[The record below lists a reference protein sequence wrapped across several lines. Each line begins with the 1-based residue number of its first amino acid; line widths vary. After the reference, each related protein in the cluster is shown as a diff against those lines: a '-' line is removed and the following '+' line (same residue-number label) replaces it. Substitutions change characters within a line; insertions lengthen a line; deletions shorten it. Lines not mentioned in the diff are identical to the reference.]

1 MRRMSDEEYED
12 FRHRESVYEAEIERR
27 LDEMD
32 YEENHVL
39 TETEEIFGSERAFW
53 NWKEGRRYDRHGR
66 VH

>member
-1 MRRMSDEEYED
+1 MSDEEYED

-32 YEENHVL
+32 HEENHAL

-53 NWKEGRRYDRHGR
+53 NWKEGRR
-66 VH
+66 

>member
-1 MRRMSDEEYED
+1 MTDDEYED

-32 YEENHVL
+32 NHVM

-53 NWKEGRRYDRHGR
+53 KWKEG
-66 VH
+66 